1 MNLIILITNQLFEN
15 SPILENI
22 NEEDVII
29 LYEHPIHFTKFNYH
43 KMKLVMHRATMKFY
57 EDYLNKNYKNKIIYL
72 EFDEKL
78 VDKVKLIN
86 KTENIKVYNPI
97 DHDIMKE
104 YLDISK
110 KLKLNLELLDNPG
123 NICTIEDY
131 SRYLNESKNKNP
143 YFHHS
148 FYIWCRREFDILM
161 KGDTPIGNKWSFDL
175 ENRIPFPPNY
185 SEDIDF
191 KIKNNKY
198 LTDAKKYVNKHFSE
212 NHGSDEYYLP
222 IDFAGA
228 KKHLDKFLKERL
240 NDFGPYE
247 DAVSQKIIFGK
258 HSVMSPLINI
268 GLITPIFIIERCQEF
283 YNKKKPKI
291 QSVEA
296 YIRQLFWREF
306 CILVYL
312 NKNKELEK
320 GNFFKHKNKLDK
332 TWYNATTPFEI
343 LNDIINKALEY
354 GWLHHIERLMYIGNF
369 MFITETDPKFVYK
382 WFMELFIDAYPWVMS
397 PNVYGMSQHSA
408 GPLMMKRP
416 YFSSTNYVDKMS
428 TYKRKDNVLEK
439 IKLDGEEYEWHN
451 VWDALYYNFI
461 NSNEKYLGKNYS
473 TANIVRIWKKMTPDN
488 KKKLLDI
495 ARKYFKNY

>member
-1 MNLIILITNQLFEN
+1 MNLIIIISNQLFED
-15 SPILENI
+15 PEILENLDKDDI
-22 NEEDVII
+22 II
-29 LYEHPIHFTKFNYH
+29 LYEHPVHFTKFNYH
-43 KMKLVMHRATMKFY
+43 KMKLVMHRASMKFY

-72 EFDEKL
+72 EYSDNLLNEIKKIKDVGNL
-78 VDKVKLIN
+78 
-86 KTENIKVYNPI
+86 KVYNPI

-104 YLDISK
+104 YLSISK
-110 KLKLNLELLDNPG
+110 KLKINLELIDNPG
-123 NICTIEDY
+123 NICKIEDY
-131 SRYLNESKNKNP
+131 DRYIKESKNKNP

-148 FYIWCRREFDILM
+148 FYVWCRREFDILV
-161 KGDTPIGNKWSFDL
+161 KNDKPIGNKWSFDE

-185 SEDIDF
+185 DEDIDF

-198 LTDAKKYVNKHFSE
+198 LTEAKKYVNKHFDK

-222 IDFAGA
+222 IDFESS

-247 DAVSQKIIFGK
+247 DAVSEKIIFGT
-258 HSVMSPLINI
+258 HSVMSPIINI
-268 GLITPIFIIERCQEF
+268 GLITPSFIIERVLD
-283 YNKKKPKI
+283 YYKKKKTKI

-320 GNFFKHKNKLDK
+320 GNFFKHTNKLDK
-332 TWYNATTPFEI
+332 SWYDGSTPFEI
-343 LNDIINKALEY
+343 LNDLIKKALTY

-369 MFITETDPKFVYK
+369 MFITETDPMHVYK
-382 WFMELFIDAYPWVMS
+382 WFMELFIDAYPWVMA
-397 PNVYGMSQHSA
+397 PNVFGMSQHSA
-408 GPLMMKRP
+408 GAIMMKRP
-416 YFSSTNYVDKMS
+416 YFSSTNYIDKMS

-439 IKLDGEEYEWHN
+439 IKLDNEEYEWHQ

-461 NSNEKYLGKNYS
+461 NSNETYLGKNYS
-473 TANIVRIWKKMTPDN
+473 TANIVRIWKKKSASE
-488 KKKLLDI
+488 KKILLDL
-495 ARKYFKNY
+495 AKKFFKNY